1 MTLKQIYEAVLTEIN
16 KDEAPVILMEDFNYL
31 YKKAVYQYCNLC
43 YNNAEISQQYADS
56 LSCLHKTITFTNNSG
71 SFIIKDYFHSLGC
84 HVTLKVLKP
93 FKQYKKDQLVIIPA
107 TRKRSD
113 FDVSRSFFKPSD
125 TRAYFWVEG
134 NTLKIDSVNN
144 DKVITESITLI
155 YYKNPTID
163 TLTEEMLDEIDETG
177 NVVDNSPRCEFG
189 EYQTLEIINILSK
202 LLLENATDQR
212 LQSFVPINQ
221 SIK

>member
-1 MTLKQIYEAVLTEIN
+1 MTLKQIYGAVLTEIN
-16 KDEAPVILMEDFNYL
+16 KDESPVILLEDFNYL

-71 SFIIKDYFHSLGC
+71 PFIVEDYFHSLGC

-93 FKQYKKDQLVIIPA
+93 FKRYKKDQSVILPA

-134 NTLKIDSVNN
+134 NTLKTDSVNN
-144 DKVITESITLI
+144 DKIITESMTLI
-155 YYKNPTID
+155 YYRTPTIGI
-163 TLTEEMLDEIDETG
+163 LTDEMLENDLEDT
-177 NVVDNSPRCEFG
+177 SPICEFG

-212 LQSFVPINQ
+212 LQSFVPVNQ